1 MKTLATMTPGSKT
14 SQLGSRELVWKTA
27 DGTEKRLELP
37 IEMIKEDAMEDPEFL
52 LSQVDRDEV
61 PEEEWNKMIA

>member
-1 MKTLATMTPGSKT
+1 
-14 SQLGSRELVWKTA
+14 
-27 DGTEKRLELP
+27 
-37 IEMIKEDAMEDPEFL
+37 MIKEDAMEDPEFL